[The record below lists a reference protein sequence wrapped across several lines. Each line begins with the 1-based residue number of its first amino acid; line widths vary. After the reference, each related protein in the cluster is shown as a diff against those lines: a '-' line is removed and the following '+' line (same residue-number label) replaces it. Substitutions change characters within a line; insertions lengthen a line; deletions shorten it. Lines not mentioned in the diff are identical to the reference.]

1 MRGWTDR
8 EDARMVNDIGI
19 KILARESNRQRAFS
33 GLLQQILK
41 VKDVI

>member
-1 MRGWTDR
+1 MRGWTYR

-19 KILARESNRQRAFS
+19 KIRARESNRQQAFS
-33 GLLQQILK
+33 GPLQQILK